1 MSCLIALTRLCRL
14 SPGLLPSGSLDYARF
29 PTVWFAR
36 PAGSRRPAP
45 IPEDFVLRH
54 RFAAKQFETRR
65 QSGPAATGL
74 ASAGSISEG
83 RRCLAGRKRLTT
95 CPGPCP
101 QLITRRPGDPCA
113 QKTPGAATKRSAPMR
128 NTRNASQD
136 RTCPSLKKKRTVQK
150 HECTSECTSVP
161 SQKLLA
167 TLALI

>member
-54 RFAAKQFETRR
+54 RFAAKQFEKCPPVRPGR
-65 QSGPAATGL
+65 GRARY
-74 ASAGSISEG
+74 AGSISEG
-83 RRCLAGRKRLTT
+83 WRCLAGRKRLTT

-150 HECTSECTSVP
+150 HECSSECTRSNFR
-161 SQKLLA
+161 
-167 TLALI
+167 

>member
-36 PAGSRRPAP
+36 PAVSRRPAL
-45 IPEDFVLRH
+45 ISEDFSKH
-54 RFAAKQFETRR
+54 AR
-65 QSGPAATGL
+65 QYGPAATGL

-83 RRCLAGRKRLTT
+83 RRCLTLRKRLTT
-95 CPGPCP
+95 CTGPCP